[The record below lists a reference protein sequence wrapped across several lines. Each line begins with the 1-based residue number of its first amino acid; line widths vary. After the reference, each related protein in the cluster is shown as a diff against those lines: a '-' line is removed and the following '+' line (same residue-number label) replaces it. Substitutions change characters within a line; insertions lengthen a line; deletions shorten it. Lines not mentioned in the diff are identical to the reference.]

1 MKEWKEELESLQN
14 ELQRCQMQQHTE
26 LVQRCQMQQQTE
38 PVQGCQTKVTVPADN
53 RAERKEKRKV
63 EKELQQLKLQYA
75 DTLAAKEALSSQEI
89 KIVNDLE
96 EAKIKLATTE
106 VSLIR
111 LRGKSKILLKQ
122 YRAKKESYSELCGKL
137 DSIRLCL
144 LELRDLCRTKDE
156 NYRDIMDHLGSQVQ
170 SGSKYWLSKL
180 WTIFVCNLNCLNY
193 RLLLNSSLI
202 VRTCPKTVK

>member
-14 ELQRCQMQQHTE
+14 ELQRCQMQQQTE

-170 SGSKYWLSKL
+170 SGSKYWLF
-180 WTIFVCNLNCLNY
+180 WTICHL
-193 RLLLNSSLI
+193 
-202 VRTCPKTVK
+202 

>member
-14 ELQRCQMQQHTE
+14 ELQRCQMQQ
-26 LVQRCQMQQQTE
+26 QTE
-38 PVQGCQTKVTVPADN
+38 PVQGCRTQVTVPADN

-170 SGSKYWLSKL
+170 TGSKYWSSKL
-180 WTIFVCNLNCLNY
+180 
-193 RLLLNSSLI
+193 
-202 VRTCPKTVK
+202 RTL